1 MAQCTPCIT
10 LLNKCLQQQIYV
22 LCTGNNYI
30 LILYYLI
37 LSNLILYLSSYLTL
51 LQYIG
56 IILMFREVISHITP
70 GICVCVRPNCP
81 LLEKGVP
88 LIRFS
93 LTFDML

>member
-37 LSNLILYLSSYLTL
+37 LSNLILYLILSY
-51 LQYIG
+51 
-56 IILMFREVISHITP
+56 IITVYWHHIN
-70 GICVCVRPNCP
+70 V
-81 LLEKGVP
+81 
-88 LIRFS
+88 
-93 LTFDML
+93 